1 MDMVSHDT
9 RSIDVNGKHH
19 YDGDFHITSNKIMK
33 IEIYS
38 KPNCPFC
45 DKALFL
51 AQQVVQESPHTYNK
65 YMLDEDF
72 TREELFEKFPTART
86 FPQITIDGESIGG
99 YTEFEAFIRG

>member
-1 MDMVSHDT
+1 
-9 RSIDVNGKHH
+9 
-19 YDGDFHITSNKIMK
+19 MK

-38 KPNCPFC
+38 KPACPFC

-51 AQQVVQESPHTYNK
+51 AQQVVQESVHTYNK

-99 YTEFEAFIRG
+99 YTEFEAYIRENKY